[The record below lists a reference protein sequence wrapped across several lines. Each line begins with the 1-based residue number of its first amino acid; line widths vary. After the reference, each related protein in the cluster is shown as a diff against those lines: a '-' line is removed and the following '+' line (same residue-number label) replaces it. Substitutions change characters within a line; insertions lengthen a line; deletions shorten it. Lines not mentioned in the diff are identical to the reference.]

1 MVEAMLR
8 EWKSRRTALSTTEV
22 STLYFGG
29 GTPSLLSEAQL
40 GKIIDEIYQF
50 NGGAEISEIT
60 LEANPEDLT
69 SAKINELKRL
79 GVNRLSI
86 GIQSFF
92 NEHLEWMNR
101 KHTASEA
108 ESAVKRAQDAGIENI
123 TIDLIFG
130 IPISTSGQWE
140 ENVQRALALN
150 TPHLSAYALTIEER
164 TVFGKK
170 FERGLL
176 QEADDELVS
185 KQFLYL
191 HEITAQQG
199 FDHYELSNYAKPG
212 YESKHNGNYWK
223 GIPYVGVGPAAHSFE
238 AGKRRWNISNNPQY
252 IKCVMS
258 NEVYWEEETLSQRDV
273 WNEYIMT
280 GLRTKNGIAFS
291 KLPATFFSSNEAYL
305 HECVN
310 DGYGVLSKDAFRLTP
325 TGWLISDRIIAS
337 LFIDENDF

>member
-29 GTPSLLSEAQL
+29 GTPSVLSEAQL

-50 NGGAEISEIT
+50 NGGGVIPEIT

-69 SAKINELKRL
+69 SAKINELKNL

-130 IPISTSGQWE
+130 IPISTSAQWE

-191 HEITAQQG
+191 HEISSQQG

-212 YESKHNGNYWK
+212 FESKHNGNYWK
-223 GIPYVGVGPAAHSFE
+223 GIPYVGIGPAAHSFE
-238 AGKRRWNISNNPQY
+238 EGKRRWNISNNPQY
-252 IKCVMS
+252 IKRVMN
-258 NEVYWEEETLSQRDV
+258 NEMYWEEEVLSQRDG

-280 GLRTKNGIAFS
+280 GLRTKKGIAFS
-291 KLPATFFSSNEAYL
+291 NLPSIFLSEHETYL
-305 HECVN
+305 NECVN
-310 DGYGVLSKDAFRLTP
+310 EGYGVLAKDGFRLTP

-337 LFIDENDF
+337 LFIDENEN